1 MTFETL
7 PAWFWAV
14 YYLFFIITL
23 RTAIF
28 YVKRKR
34 MVSLS
39 TVAIGLSIVVPIANF
54 FYSLGRKEGLNE
66 FEHYVNG
73 LQQGDLW
80 SIILIALHLYL
91 VVWWVLVIVHMI
103 KNNKC

>member
-23 RTAIF
+23 STAIF

-54 FYSLGRKEGLNE
+54 F
-66 FEHYVNG
+66 
-73 LQQGDLW
+73 
-80 SIILIALHLYL
+80 IASEEKK
-91 VVWWVLVIVHMI
+91 V
-103 KNNKC
+103 